1 MALFRKGSRLFSVFY
16 VTACRYLLFND
27 LNHLF
32 ADGFSGNRAETA
44 AKLPARRRR
53 GPSAGPGPDSCI
65 YNLDTCGP
73 GEKGAKRA
81 AASKAGRSGPFSD
94 SEVPPFS
101 RTEGQGAAWPEYANL
116 LAGQ

>member
-16 VTACRYLLFND
+16 VTACRYLHFND
-27 LNHLF
+27 LNHVF
-32 ADGFSGNRAETA
+32 TDGFSENHAETA

-81 AASKAGRSGPFSD
+81 DPGHFRIRKSFPSPGRKARARHGRNTQISL
-94 SEVPPFS
+94 
-101 RTEGQGAAWPEYANL
+101 QAND
-116 LAGQ
+116 